1 MLKSILL
8 AEDNPQDTELAIE
21 ALMLHNLAINVV
33 VVRDGVEAMEYLNY
47 EGQFENRK
55 KGDPAVLLLDIKMS
69 RMNGVELLEAIR
81 RNEKFKSLPIV
92 MLTSSR
98 EEQDL
103 KKCYDLGVNAYVV
116 KPVNSRILLI
126 P

>member
-69 RMNGVELLEAIR
+69 RMNGIELLEAIR

-103 KKCYDLGVNAYVV
+103 KKCYDLDLHIMLN
-116 KPVNSRILLI
+116 LLKMQLI
-126 P
+126 